1 MIKIVAIGAAV
12 VVFFALIV
20 WAINSYLTIDD
31 LASCGDAPDSQVAK
45 CAPADAIVAIS
56 GGDTPA
62 RAQEAINL
70 YKQGWAPR
78 LVFSGAA
85 LDRTG
90 PSNAEAMRKQALAA
104 GVPEDAILLDETSAD
119 TVQNASRTQAL
130 LSDAKRIILVTSP
143 YHQHRASLEFQHIY
157 GSGVDIVNRPTY
169 SDHLWPHT
177 WYLTATGWWLAL
189 SETAKTAVVSL

>member
-1 MIKIVAIGAAV
+1 MIKLVSTGVAV
-12 VVFFALIV
+12 VAFIALVI
-20 WAINSYLTIDD
+20 WGINSYLTVDD
-31 LASCGDAPDSQVAK
+31 LSTCGTAPNTLVAK

-70 YKQGWAPR
+70 YKQGWAPK
-78 LVFSGAA
+78 LVLSGAA
-85 LDRTG
+85 LDQTG

-119 TVQNASRTQAL
+119 TEQNASRTQAL

-157 GSGVDIVNRPTY
+157 GSDVDIVNHPTY
-169 SDHLWPHT
+169 SDHLWPST
-177 WYLTATGWWLAL
+177 WYLTTTGWWLAL
-189 SETAKTAVVSL
+189 SETAKTAFVSL